1 MNSFSQTVRRSSS
14 IALAV
19 SFLALLVSGGV
30 MMFAD
35 GLAPRLR
42 MHPVHEVFGLVMVV
56 AGLAHVAFNARAL
69 CGYLR
74 SRWAAFLGAALAAL
88 VALLLV
94 AGLHRPLD
102 TEAVH
107 QIEKIL
113 AEGHERR

>member
-1 MNSFSQTVRRSSS
+1 MKSISQVVRRSSS

-19 SFLALLVSGGV
+19 SFLALLVSGSV

-42 MHPVHEVFGLVMVV
+42 MHPVHNVFGLVMIA
-56 AGLAHVAFNARAL
+56 AGLVHVAFNARAL

-74 SRWAAFLGAALAAL
+74 SRWAAVLGVALAAIL
-88 VALLLV
+88 ALLFV

-102 TEAVH
+102 TDALRQVEA
-107 QIEKIL
+107 IL
-113 AEGHERR
+113 DEGHDRR